1 MAHLDDGAGR
11 EEVDGARDVGEVAL
25 GRREE
30 LDVEEKSHVSLRD
43 WFVKVG
49 KKKNALLVPEVCL
62 RKNRLAVEIANV
74 ARARG
79 DKILSKQAC
88 NLH

>member
-30 LDVEEKSHVSLRD
+30 LDVEEKSRVSLRGG
-43 WFVKVG
+43 FVKVG
-49 KKKNALLVPEVCL
+49 KTQQQKMRFWFQRFACARTDWMLKL
-62 RKNRLAVEIANV
+62 RTWRS
-74 ARARG
+74 RAG
-79 DKILSKQAC
+79 IKF
-88 NLH
+88 

>member
-49 KKKNALLVPEVCL
+49 KKKMRFWFQRFACARTDWLLKL
-62 RKNRLAVEIANV
+62 RTWR
-74 ARARG
+74 ARAG
-79 DKILSKQAC
+79 IKF
-88 NLH
+88 